1 MPYEFKLPEAEAG
14 EEVEEGIVV
23 AWFKR
28 EGAQVKEGEPLL
40 EVQFAK
46 VSSEVVA
53 PISGRLQRI
62 LAPRDAVIKAGQVL
76 ALILE
81 PDEEAIIDEQA
92 LAATPRKEA
101 AAGEIGRFIP
111 ASPAARR
118 LAKEQGI
125 DLAVVQGTGAEGR
138 ISEEDVERY
147 IAAQRAAKA
156 PREVRASPIA
166 KRVAQEHGIDLATV
180 TGTGPE
186 GRITEQDVREA
197 VQARKVEAPG
207 QRVEAL
213 TPMRKTIARRMVESL
228 QTAAQLT
235 LLSEADVTELVAL
248 RERLKEEYDVSYTD
262 LIVKAVALALV
273 EHPRLNARLVRDE
286 LHLLPE
292 INIGVA
298 VALDAG
304 LVVPVIRD
312 AQAKD
317 VAMIA
322 GEAKALV
329 ERAREGKLT
338 EQEMSGGTFTVTNL
352 GAYGVDAF
360 TPIINPPEVAIL
372 GVGRIREQLVRCGDG
387 MAWRQKMGLSLTFD
401 HQVVDGAPAAVF
413 LQSICRQLEQ
423 PNALVG

>member
-1 MPYEFKLPEAEAG
+1 MPYEFRLPEPETG

-28 EGAQVKEGEPLL
+28 EGAQVKEGESLL

-53 PISGRLQRI
+53 PISGRLERI

-81 PDEEAIIDEQA
+81 PGEEASEEQA
-92 LAATPRKEA
+92 LAAAPRAEA
-101 AAGEIGRFIP
+101 AAGERERFVP

-125 DLAVVQGTGAEGR
+125 DLAAVQGTGSEGR
-138 ISEEDVERY
+138 ISEEDVQRY
-147 IAAQRAAKA
+147 VTAQRTVQA

-166 KRVAQEHGIDLATV
+166 KRMAQEHGIDLATV

-186 GRITEQDVREA
+186 GRITEQDVRKA
-197 VQARKVEAPG
+197 VQARVEEG
-207 QRVEAL
+207 SGGGVEAL
-213 TPMRKTIARRMVESL
+213 SPMRKTIAWRMVESL

-235 LLSEADVTELVAL
+235 LISEADVTELIAL
-248 RERLKEEYDVSYTD
+248 RERLKGQVDVSYTD
-262 LIVKAVALALV
+262 LIVKAVALALA
-273 EHPRLNARLVRDE
+273 EHPRLNARLVGDE

-292 INIGVA
+292 INIGIA

-312 AQAKD
+312 VQAKD
-317 VAMIA
+317 VAAIA
-322 GEAKALV
+322 GEGKALV
-329 ERAREGKLT
+329 ERARGGKLT

-360 TPIINPPEVAIL
+360 TPIINPPELAIL
-372 GVGRIREQLVRCGDG
+372 GVGRIREQLVRRGDG

-401 HQVVDGAPAAVF
+401 HRVVDGAPAAAF
-413 LQSICRQLEQ
+413 LQSICGRLEE
-423 PNALVG
+423 PEALVR

>member
-1 MPYEFKLPEAEAG
+1 MPYEFKLPEAGTG
-14 EEVEEGIVV
+14 EEAEEGIVV

-53 PISGRLQRI
+53 PISGKLQRI
-62 LAPRDAVIKAGQVL
+62 LAPRDAVIKGGQVL

-81 PDEEAIIDEQA
+81 PGEEVSEAQA
-92 LAATPRKEA
+92 LAAAPRAEG
-101 AAGEIGRFIP
+101 AAGAKERFIP

-125 DLAVVQGTGAEGR
+125 DLAAVQGTGADGR
-138 ISEEDVERY
+138 ISEEDVARY
-147 IAAQRAAKA
+147 VAAQQEVRA

-186 GRITEQDVREA
+186 GRITEQDVRKA
-197 VQARKVEAPG
+197 IQAGVAEAPSQG
-207 QRVEAL
+207 VETL
-213 TPMRKTIARRMVESL
+213 TPMRRTIARRMVESL

-235 LLSEADVTELVAL
+235 LMSEADVTELVAL
-248 RERLKEEYDVSYTD
+248 RERLREQYDVSYTD
-262 LIVKAVALALV
+262 LIVKAAALALA
-273 EHPRLNARLVRDE
+273 EHPRMNARLVGDE
-286 LHLLPE
+286 LHLVRE

-298 VALDAG
+298 VALEAG

-312 AQAKD
+312 TQAKG
-317 VAMIA
+317 VAAIA
-322 GEAKALV
+322 EEARALV
-329 ERAREGKLT
+329 ERARGGKLM
-338 EQEMSGGTFTVTNL
+338 EEEMRGGTFTVTNL

-372 GVGRIREQLVRCGDG
+372 GVGRINEHLVRRGDG
-387 MAWRQKMGLSLTFD
+387 MAWRHKMGLSLTFD
-401 HQVVDGAPAAVF
+401 HRVVDGAPAAAF
-413 LQSICRQLEQ
+413 LQSICGRLEA
-423 PNALVG
+423 PEALAR